1 MWTEALSGL
10 IRPYIQR
17 HDGFRVAGA
26 KAIWC
31 NVNEA
36 LVLAMHVHTSARHYT
51 EWVNITWLKW
61 DNLQSGV
68 IFLGGKRGKKG
79 KKDRPDRRLGMRKQN
94 IQI

>member
-1 MWTEALSGL
+1 MRTEALSGL

-61 DNLQSGV
+61 NNLQSGV
-68 IFLGGKRGKKG
+68 IFWGGNGEKRG
-79 KKDRPDRRLGMRKQN
+79 RRTARIAG
-94 IQI
+94 